1 MTHVWKRKL
10 DKLNRCLYNNNFPKL
25 RILTDTKGY
34 VVYLDR
40 FLDVGEL
47 LLEFCEENE
56 VNELYN
62 DIEIVEN
69 YFDIRDKNKKK
80 GIRIAIFK
88 DIIKDIPD
96 KIDVFI

>member
-10 DKLNRCLYNNNFPKL
+10 DKLNRCLCNNNFPKL

-34 VVYLDR
+34 VVYLNR

-47 LLEFCEENE
+47 LLEFCEEDD

-80 GIRIAIFK
+80 RY
-88 DIIKDIPD
+88 
-96 KIDVFI
+96 

>member
-1 MTHVWKRKL
+1 
-10 DKLNRCLYNNNFPKL
+10 
-25 RILTDTKGY
+25 
-34 VVYLDR
+34 
-40 FLDVGEL
+40 LDVGEL
-47 LLEFCEENE
+47 LLEFCEEND

-80 GIRIAIFK
+80 GIRIAILK

>member
-40 FLDVGEL
+40 FLYVGEL

-80 GIRIAIFK
+80 GIRIAILK